1 MKARTLAL
9 LTLFATV
16 TFANE
21 AVKLSTAR
29 DGNSVE
35 VTGSSTMHDWTMTGS
50 GISGSLVVADTLIGA
65 ASAEALMAVPPQ
77 AVIDIAVK
85 SIRAEHDKM
94 NKLMADALKADRNPM
109 IRYQLT
115 GATLAKAGSPFVVA
129 TTGKLTIAGQ
139 SRDVK
144 MQVTGTRQGER
155 LVFTGETP
163 IRMSDYGIKPPTAM
177 LGTIKTGN
185 DVKVSFRWVVEA
197 R

>member
-9 LTLFATV
+9 LTLVASL
-16 TFANE
+16 AYASG

-29 DGNSVE
+29 DGNSIR
-35 VTGSSTMHDWTMTGS
+35 VTGTSTMHDWTMTGS
-50 GISGSLVVADTLIGA
+50 GIKGSLIVADTLVAA
-65 ASAEALMAVPPQ
+65 ASAEGLAAVPPQ
-77 AVIDIAVK
+77 AVIEIPVM
-85 SIRAEHDKM
+85 SIKAEHEKM
-94 NKLMADALKADRNPM
+94 NNLMADALKASKNPN

-115 GATLAKAGSPFVVA
+115 GAMLAKAGSPFVVA

-139 SRDVK
+139 TNDLE
-144 MQVTGTRQGER
+144 MQVTGTRSGEL
-155 LVFTGETP
+155 LVLTGETP

-185 DVKVSFRWVVEA
+185 DVNVSFRWVVEA